1 MRSGSTQSC
10 SSLRL
15 PSQYYKK
22 RTRNQDQRRDPFSN
36 VSPYA
41 SHPFALSADSANGR
55 QKSEVTCSVHP
66 TGRKRDLIR
75 RPLKREISHDQVQ
88 DGLFFCSPGA
98 DRAGASPEF
107 AVSLFFGQVWF
118 GQVWFGQVW
127 PRPADDLDEAT
138 DSEIRDAIS
147 SQGSGCDTEGCGKHF
162 KSDRTTHA
170 SGAAK
175 QPSAKFQERERVTR

>member
-88 DGLFFCSPGA
+88 DGLFFFSPGA
-98 DRAGASPEF
+98 DRAGANPHFPS
-107 AVSLFFGQVWF
+107 SLFFAQALF
-118 GQVWFGQVW
+118 
-127 PRPADDLDEAT
+127 
-138 DSEIRDAIS
+138 
-147 SQGSGCDTEGCGKHF
+147 SQFRLSPFSPT
-162 KSDRTTHA
+162 
-170 SGAAK
+170 
-175 QPSAKFQERERVTR
+175 PP

>member
-75 RPLKREISHDQVQ
+75 RPLKREISHHQLQ
-88 DGLFFCSPGA
+88 DGFF
-98 DRAGASPEF
+98 
-107 AVSLFFGQVWF
+107 
-118 GQVWFGQVW
+118 
-127 PRPADDLDEAT
+127 
-138 DSEIRDAIS
+138 S
-147 SQGSGCDTEGCGKHF
+147 SIPLPH
-162 KSDRTTHA
+162 R
-170 SGAAK
+170 
-175 QPSAKFQERERVTR
+175 SAPTPQ